1 MAGGIFVDQ
10 PFHANLK
17 CVVFGLI
24 LCISYWYLPDK
35 RNNWMLLFIFT
46 AGYIAM
52 AWYDYVYKCK
62 NKLYSGTSPIG
73 EAVLNSIF
81 KPQDYEHEDD
91 KMKKLVPNQEAIYR
105 RNVYLFH
112 VLVIAPILIYV
123 GYKGNNVNSKVY
135 SPLLGIGV
143 VALLYHGYKLS
154 L

>member
-10 PFHANLK
+10 PFHPNPK
-17 CVVFGLI
+17 CIVFGAI
-24 LCISYWYLPDK
+24 LCLSYWYLPNK
-35 RNNWMLLFIFT
+35 RNNWMLMFIFT

-52 AWYDYVYKCK
+52 AWYDYAYKCK
-62 NKLYSGTSPIG
+62 NKLYSGTSPVGHSI
-73 EAVLNSIF
+73 LSSIF
-81 KPQDYEHEDD
+81 KPQEDD
-91 KMKKLVPNQEAIYR
+91 ATMKKLAPNQQAIYR

-143 VALLYHGYKLS
+143 VALLYHGYKLT